1 MKDVF
6 FFTRLSEKTK
16 ETIKIVKNKQKLYG
30 DPCWIESLSGNCRC
44 GGVLLFC
51 MLCPKRCFRCMK
63 EGLFFCVRVA
73 VEMLFVFKNSWINSR
88 FPVVE

>member
-44 GGVLLFC
+44 GGGASVLYVMSEAVLQVHERRFIF
-51 MLCPKRCFRCMK
+51 LR
-63 EGLFFCVRVA
+63 EGCSRDVVR
-73 VEMLFVFKNSWINSR
+73 I
-88 FPVVE
+88 